1 MAAPVRSVVITGA
14 SGFVVSVASFAAEA
28 SDVLPA
34 ASVAVAVTFPA
45 GIFPAA
51 TSIVATPS
59 VAVAL
64 PISVPVLSYSLT
76 VDPVSAC
83 TLTVTLSFA
92 LAAPVRSVVITG
104 AFGLTTASLLLP
116 EDKLYKASTNSVPVA
131 FFTVF
136 LYVPSTITLALNRSP
151 SDNPLL

>member
-1 MAAPVRSVVITGA
+1 MSFAFAAPVRAVVITGA
-14 SGFVVSVASFAAEA
+14 SGFVVSVASFGAEA

-76 VDPVSAC
+76 VEPVSAC

-92 LAAPVRSVVITG
+92 FAAPVRFVVMAGASGFLITFPSNLATG
-104 AFGLTTASLLLP
+104 AGASDATP
-116 EDKLYKASTNSVPVA
+116 A
-131 FFTVF
+131 
-136 LYVPSTITLALNRSP
+136 
-151 SDNPLL
+151 PLCL